1 MITEQRPGAIIILN
15 YLKTN
20 FMKIDFINDDEM
32 RDFVRLT
39 KAEFLASYSYLTEA
53 DYEATHKLAPNFEE
67 IKEEMEAY
75 NADEVGLDNPI
86 TMEEAEYNLLNSDKY
101 YYANDKNKKR

>member
-1 MITEQRPGAIIILN
+1 MDN
-15 YLKTN
+15 
-20 FMKIDFINDDEM
+20 FINDKDKM
-32 RDFVRLT
+32 RDFVKLT
-39 KAEFLASYSYLTEA
+39 KDEFLASYSYLTEA
-53 DYEATHKLAPNFEE
+53 EYEATHKLAPNFEE

-101 YYANDKNKKR
+101 YYAETN